1 MNLILGFLVRR
12 ATQFSV
18 ELSSPRLARA
28 MSGEEA
34 QAAGCSGGTN
44 GNSTLPWNQTPSFQP
59 GVTDMRVYSR
69 KLSFLRDI
77 WPVES
82 VEHLAPR
89 AALLVNGTA
98 FQKVARLDPA
108 KLKTKDGVKLS

>member
-18 ELSSPRLARA
+18 ELSSPQLARA

-77 WPVES
+77 WPAES
-82 VEHLAPR
+82 VEHLAPPR
-89 AALLVNGTA
+89 MVSSSWFRPWEAMGTA
-98 FQKVARLDPA
+98 GRRGEIPV
-108 KLKTKDGVKLS
+108 V